1 MRVFGR
7 GAAGARPRSPSQK
20 RTTIYY
26 AQPYCSWKRGS
37 NEDQNKLI
45 RQFVPM
51 RIDIGKLT
59 QRDVKRIA
67 YWMNHY
73 PRRQLGY
80 RSPSQMSTLKV
91 A

>member
-1 MRVFGR
+1 MENKEVRNES
-7 GAAGARPRSPSQK
+7 ASQFCSGESC
-20 RTTIYY
+20 RLGTITPL
-26 AQPYCSWKRGS
+26 AKQINC
-37 NEDQNKLI
+37 L
-45 RQFVPM
+45 
-51 RIDIGKLT
+51 
-59 QRDVKRIA
+59 DVKRIA